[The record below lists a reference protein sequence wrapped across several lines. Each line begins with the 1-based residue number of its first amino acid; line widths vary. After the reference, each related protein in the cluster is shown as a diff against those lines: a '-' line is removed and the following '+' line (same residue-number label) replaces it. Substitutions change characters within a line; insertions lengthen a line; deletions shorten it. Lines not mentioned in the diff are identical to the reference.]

1 MLEGFLEEIVTVIV
15 GTGGKIGQASWA
27 EEIANPRDGA

>member
-1 MLEGFLEEIVTVIV
+1 MEGFLEEIVTVIV
-15 GTGGKIGQASWA
+15 GTGGKTGQASWA